1 MGGNKIPMI
10 AGVLKETYPGERRV
24 ALVPGTVHALQKKGF
39 VVHVESGAGF
49 EAGFTDAMYE
59 QEGAVMCSRSDILSK
74 SDVILQIRAVGTNP
88 QSDAE
93 DVKLLKKGA
102 IVIGLMDALTNKDA
116 VETLRAAGVM
126 AFALELVPRISRA
139 QAMDVLSSQAN
150 IAGYKAALIT
160 ADSLPKMFP
169 MMMTAAGTITPAH
182 VLVIG
187 AGVAGLQAIATCNR
201 LGAVVS
207 AYDIRPAVKEQV
219 KSLGAKFVELELETG
234 EAETEGGYAK
244 AMDED
249 FYRKQRA
256 LLAKVVAENDAVI
269 TTAAVPG
276 KKAPVLVTGDMVE
289 GMKPGSVIV
298 DMAAETGGNCELT
311 RAGETVEHNGVRIYG
326 PLNLASSIPFH
337 ASQMYSKNISNLVL
351 LMVKDEEIKINM
363 EDEIIKESLV
373 VDDGKVVNG
382 RVKESLGIG

>member
-1 MGGNKIPMI
+1 MI

-24 ALVPGTVHALQKKGF
+24 AVVPATVNTLQKKGF
-39 VVHVESGAGF
+39 VVHVERGAGF

-59 QEGAVMCSRSDILSK
+59 HEGAIISGRSETISK
-74 SDVILQIRAVGTNP
+74 SDVILQIRVLGTDP
-88 QSDAE
+88 SADAE
-93 DVKLLKKGA
+93 DLKLLKKGA
-102 IVIGLMDALTNKDA
+102 IVIGLMDALTNREA
-116 VETLRAAGVM
+116 VESLKSAGVT

-182 VLVIG
+182 VLVVG

-256 LLAKVVAENDAVI
+256 LLARVVAENDAVI

-276 KKAPVLVTGDMVE
+276 KKAPVLVTEDMVA

-298 DMAAETGGNCELT
+298 DLAAETGGNCELT
-311 RAGETVEHNGVRIYG
+311 QAGKTVEHNGVKIYG
-326 PLNLASSIPFH
+326 PENLASSVPYH
-337 ASQMYSKNISNLVL
+337 ASQMYSKNISNLVM

-363 EDEIIKESLV
+363 EDVILKESLV
-373 VDDGKVVNG
+373 VEDGRIVND
-382 RVKESLGIG
+382 RVRESLGIG

>member
-1 MGGNKIPMI
+1 MI

-24 ALVPGTVHALQKKGF
+24 AIVPAAVNTLQKKGF
-39 VVHVESGAGF
+39 VVHVERGAGF

-59 QEGAVMCSRSDILSK
+59 HEGAIISGRSEIISK
-74 SDVILQIRAVGTNP
+74 SDAILQIRVLGTDP
-88 QSDAE
+88 TADAE
-93 DVKLLKKGA
+93 DLKLLKKGA
-102 IVIGLMDALTNKDA
+102 VVIGLMDALTNREA
-116 VETLRAAGVM
+116 VESLKSAGVT

-182 VLVIG
+182 VLVVG

-234 EAETEGGYAK
+234 DAETEGGYAK

-256 LLAKVVAENDAVI
+256 LLARVVAENDAVI

-276 KKAPVLVTGDMVE
+276 KKAPVLVTEDMVA

-298 DMAAETGGNCELT
+298 DLAAETGGNCELT
-311 RAGETVEHNGVRIYG
+311 QAGKTVEHNGVRIYG
-326 PLNLASSIPFH
+326 PVNLASSVPYH

-351 LMVKDEEIKINM
+351 LMVKEEEIKINM
-363 EDEIIKESLV
+363 EDEILKESLV
-373 VDDGKVVNG
+373 AEDGKIVND
-382 RVKESLGIG
+382 RVRESLGIV